1 VDAAGRLLALEV
13 LPGQRHDLDAARA
26 LLAALPGRP
35 GRVVGDRGFS
45 AAWLRADI
53 PALGAEPCVPAQPT
67 HPPAPFDPAA
77 YARRNLV
84 ERFWGRMK
92 EWRGVAARHDKTVA
106 CYRAGNRPRR
116 RPRLARRLTDPSRTR
131 AAAIRG
137 AAAGSGGAMPCPPP
151 TPPWPSAVS
160 RAAHPR

>member
-1 VDAAGRLLALEV
+1 MDAGGHLLAVVV

-53 PALGAEPCVPAQPT
+53 TALGAEHCIPAQPT
-67 HPPAPFDPAA
+67 HPPVAYDHPA

-92 EWRGVAARHDKTVA
+92 EWRGIAARYDKTAA
-106 CYRAGNRPRR
+106 CYRSGIV
-116 RPRLARRLTDPSRTR
+116 L
-131 AAAIRG
+131 AAALDWLKG
-137 AAAGSGGAMPCPPP
+137 
-151 TPPWPSAVS
+151 
-160 RAAHPR
+160 